1 MNDLDWQ
8 AISAI
13 ATTGAVFVALWP
25 IVLARI
31 ERRRLARS
39 LRAQILA
46 QVAATKSMLKAMV
59 PSSAVV
65 LADEGDP
72 YDEAQVRTIEEIFRQ
87 ADSLRA
93 DEQALLL
100 PIVSDLKSLK
110 TVERAERRESL
121 VLRTIGRLDTLEK
134 IVRARHEGRVRGFR
148 RKRLK
153 DK

>member
-1 MNDLDWQ
+1 
-8 AISAI
+8 
-13 ATTGAVFVALWP
+13 
-25 IVLARI
+25 
-31 ERRRLARS
+31 
-39 LRAQILA
+39 
-46 QVAATKSMLKAMV
+46 MLKAMV